1 MQDIRPLTEKQKQV
15 LDFVEKFAQENG
27 FAPSLRE
34 VAEFIATDNLST
46 AQYYIEQL
54 TEKGYLKKD
63 SYKSRGIS
71 PVFQKQT
78 VQLLGFIAAGEPI
91 EPLDNPT
98 SITLPKD
105 LTLDQRYPHYAL
117 RVKGDSMIDMGILSE
132 DIVLIRHQLTA
143 NDGDVVVAV
152 TENGATLKVFKKDK
166 DKIRLVARNKDFPDI
181 YPQKLEIRGRFI
193 GLIRKG

>member
-15 LDFVEKFAQENG
+15 LDFVANFAQENG

-34 VAEFIATDNLST
+34 VADFIATDNLST

-63 SYKSRGIS
+63 SYKNRGIS

-78 VQLLGFIAAGEPI
+78 VQLLGLIAAGMPI
-91 EPLDNPT
+91 EPLENPT
-98 SITLPKD
+98 SVTLPKD
-105 LTLDQRYPHYAL
+105 LSLDQRYPHYAL

-132 DIVLIRHQLTA
+132 DVVLIRHQMTA
-143 NDGDVVVAV
+143 NDGDVVVAI
-152 TENGATLKVFKKDK
+152 TESGATLKVLKKDR
-166 DKIRLVARNKDFPDI
+166 DKIRLVAKNKNFPDI
-181 YPQKLEIRGRFI
+181 YPKQLEIRGKFV

>member
-15 LDFVEKFAQENG
+15 LDFVANFAQENG

-34 VAEFIATDNLST
+34 VADFIATDNLST

-78 VQLLGFIAAGEPI
+78 VQLLGIIAAGMPI
-91 EPLDNPT
+91 EPLENPT
-98 SITLPKD
+98 SVTLPKE
-105 LTLDQRYPHYAL
+105 LTLDQRYPYYAL

-132 DIVLIRHQLTA
+132 DVVLIRHQMSA
-143 NDGDVVVAV
+143 NDGDVVVAI
-152 TENGATLKVFKKDK
+152 TENGATLKVLKEDK
-166 DKIRLVARNKDFPDI
+166 DKIRLVAKNKNFPDI
-181 YPQKLEIRGRFI
+181 YPKQLEIRGKFV